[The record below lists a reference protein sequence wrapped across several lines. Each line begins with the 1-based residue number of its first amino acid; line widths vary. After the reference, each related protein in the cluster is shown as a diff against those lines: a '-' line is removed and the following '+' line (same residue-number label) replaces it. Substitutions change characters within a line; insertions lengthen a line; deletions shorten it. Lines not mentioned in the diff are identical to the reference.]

1 MTAKRPATKAPA
13 QTSPAAAMAPLSLD
27 DIEDR
32 RAKNKIAQL
41 RTKLS
46 KAADDPDV
54 AARMVRHIQT
64 LLREGQ

>member
-1 MTAKRPATKAPA
+1 
-13 QTSPAAAMAPLSLD
+13 MAPLSLD